1 MAYTYTTWTP
11 DLITGHTLID
21 EQHQQWIAAVNN
33 LYDAQRGGGGDKEVE
48 KVMVFLVDY
57 TAKHF
62 AEEEALQEEHGYP
75 EYSGHKRIHADFKGV
90 VQDLAKE
97 LRLSGPTDDLVSHVC
112 RTIGQWV
119 VSHIKSN
126 DIKMAA
132 YIRSKEQDGT

>member
-11 DLITGHTLID
+11 DLITGHELID
-21 EQHQQWIAAVNN
+21 AQHQQWIAAVND
-33 LYDAQRGGGGDKEVE
+33 LYDAQRRGGGEKEVE

-62 AEEEALQEEHGYP
+62 EEEEALQEKYGYP
-75 EYSGHKRIHADFKGV
+75 EYFGHKQIHADFKVV
-90 VQDLAKE
+90 VQDLAKD
-97 LRLSGPTDDLVSHVC
+97 LRRSGPTDDLVSHVC

-119 VSHIKSN
+119 VSHIKSK

-132 YIRSKEQDGT
+132 YLRSREEEE